1 MFKAYMHH
9 WHLPI
14 KSLSYLSAES
24 NKLQS
29 FYEEMKNLI
38 LFPFKKTI
46 LNFQSCT
53 FHLHSSFEEGMN
65 RRDRIE

>member
-14 KSLSYLSAES
+14 KSLSYLSVES

-29 FYEEMKNLI
+29 FYEEMKI
-38 LFPFKKTI
+38 KKTI

-65 RRDRIE
+65 GIEFIESNA